1 MIKWLYS
8 RGKETA
14 MKKIPGKW
22 KLFAFLIG
30 FGLFAFYP
38 LQGYDMTGYVSF
50 GLAALIPIYHGLEIL
65 KSRRPKLGRRLFMI
79 FTTCLS
85 ILLIAMGI
93 TLGIIASS
101 ARGTKDAD
109 ANYLVV
115 LGAGVNGTVPSRSLK
130 ERMDAAFVY
139 LNEHPDAVAVVSG
152 GQGPGEFI
160 TEAKCMY
167 DYLTA
172 AGISPDRVWME
183 DKAST
188 TLENLRFSM
197 DLIENKTGCRPGKV
211 AIVSSEYHLHRAGM
225 FARWLKL
232 DAQLVPAKTEVFP
245 LRWNYYIREIFA
257 LWYYTL
263 IGGTTYA

>member
-1 MIKWLYS
+1 
-8 RGKETA
+8 
-14 MKKIPGKW
+14 MKKIPQKW
-22 KLFAFLIG
+22 RIFAFLIG
-30 FGLFAFYP
+30 LGLFAFYP
-38 LQGYDMTGYVSF
+38 LQGYDMTGYTCF
-50 GLAALIPIYHGLEIL
+50 GLAFLIVIYHALGIL
-65 KSRRPKLGRRLFMI
+65 KQHNPKLGRRLSML
-79 FTTCLS
+79 FTTCLAVF
-85 ILLIAMGI
+85 LTAMTV

-101 ARGTKDAD
+101 AQGTKDAD
-109 ANYLVV
+109 AKYLVV

-130 ERMDAAFVY
+130 ERMDAAFNY
-139 LNEHPDAVAVVSG
+139 LSDHPDAVAIVSG
-152 GQGPGEFI
+152 GQGAGEEI
-160 TEAKCMY
+160 TEAKCMF

-172 AGISPDRVWME
+172 CGISPERIWME

-197 DLIENKTGCRPGKV
+197 DLIENKTGCRPGKI